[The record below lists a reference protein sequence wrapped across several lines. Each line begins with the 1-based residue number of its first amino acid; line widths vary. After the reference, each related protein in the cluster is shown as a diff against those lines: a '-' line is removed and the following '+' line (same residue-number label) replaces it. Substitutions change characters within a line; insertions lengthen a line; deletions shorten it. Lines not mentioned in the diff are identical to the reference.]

1 MKPKRRMRN
10 IIRLSLITLL
20 GCLMTASFAG
30 CDQEQTQNFQ
40 FQVSDRAASAPDR
53 THDSL
58 TRYVNPFIGSEP
70 LLDPEFI
77 GYTPPENWR
86 VWAGLTFPGP
96 ALPFAAVQMSPITEF
111 GTGSG
116 YQYEDDFIL
125 GFAHT
130 NLGHW
135 NYGHIPVIPVTGQ
148 EKITRENLGSHFS
161 KKSETAAPGY
171 YKVLLEDYDV
181 TVELTSTLR
190 TGNHRF
196 RYHSSEEK
204 RIVFDLSRANNRVRD
219 WQIEQVG
226 ERAVAGYQSDGSP
239 IYFYAAFDRDIER
252 FLAGES
258 REDPLTF
265 IDLES
270 GGPDTVHMQI
280 GLSYVSR
287 ENAEENYRSEA
298 QGRTFDEIRQ
308 EADRTWEEVL
318 RKVQVK
324 GGTSA
329 HKEQL
334 YSGIYRAFL
343 HPHLRSD
350 VNGEYRDSNG
360 EVARADFSY
369 YSTPALWDTFRNKLV
384 LMGTFFPE
392 ITADV
397 ISSLIDRGE
406 KRGFL
411 PNYFH
416 GDSALTFITGSWLRG
431 ITGFDV
437 EKAYEIMLR
446 NATLQGSPRDY
457 LDEYMERGYVIE
469 AEFDE
474 YPDVG
479 TSAKA
484 SVTKTLEYS
493 YDDFA
498 LALLAREMGDLDNYE
513 YFMKRSGNYRN
524 LFDSETGFMRGRV
537 ETGEFASQFD
547 PKFPHY
553 YYQYREANAWNGSFY
568 VPHDTPGLV
577 ALYDSPEQFEDRLDE
592 LFNTPWNPNHIA
604 RNVCC
609 FLGQYMQGNQPSHNI
624 PYLYYFID
632 KQEKSQE
639 VLNILLNDFY
649 GVGDEGLALPGMD
662 DAGEMSSWFV
672 YNALGFYTYSPAE
685 AHYLITVPLFNEV
698 TLRVGDRP
706 LKIVRE
712 GEGTKITEISL
723 DGKLIEDYRLPDS
736 ALQEGGELIIK
747 TETVAPSVFQR

>member
-1 MKPKRRMRN
+1 MFLKTGILKKKTSY
-10 IIRLSLITLL
+10 LSITAILI
-20 GCLMTASFAG
+20 CLMTTLLSG
-30 CDQEQTQNFQ
+30 CDQKQSEAQLHEE
-40 FQVSDRAASAPDR
+40 SDIR
-53 THDSL
+53 L
-58 TRYVNPFIGSEP
+58 TEYVNTFIGSEP
-70 LLDPEFI
+70 LLDPSFI

-86 VWAGLTFPGP
+86 VWAGLTHPGP
-96 ALPFAAVQMSPITEF
+96 ALPFAIVQMSPITEF

-135 NYGHIPVIPVTGQ
+135 NYGHVPVMPVTGDQ
-148 EKITRENLGSHFS
+148 EITIQNLGSHFTKENES
-161 KKSETAAPGY
+161 AAPGY
-171 YKVLLEDYDV
+171 YKVLLDDYDV
-181 TVELTSTLR
+181 SVELTSTLR
-190 TGNHRF
+190 TGNHRYT
-196 RYHSSEEK
+196 YHSSDVK
-204 RIVFDLSRANNRVRD
+204 TVVWDLSRSNNSVRD

-226 ERAVAGYQSDGSP
+226 DRSVAGYQNEGRTL
-239 IYFYAAFDRDIER
+239 YFYAEFDQEIEGFLPGEDRDNPLS
-252 FLAGES
+252 FVTLQAGGS
-258 REDPLTF
+258 DIVNL
-265 IDLES
+265 
-270 GGPDTVHMQI
+270 QI
-280 GLSYVSR
+280 GFSYVSV
-287 ENAEENYRSEA
+287 ENAEENFREEALDRS
-298 QGRTFDEIRQ
+298 FDEIRE
-308 EADRTWEEVL
+308 EADKIWEDVL
-318 RKVQVK
+318 QKVQVS
-324 GGTSA
+324 GGTFT

-334 YSGIYRAFL
+334 YSGIYRSFL

-360 EVARADFSY
+360 DVVQADFNY

-384 LMGTFFPE
+384 LMGSLFPE

-416 GDSALTFITGSWLRG
+416 GDSALTFITGSYLRG
-431 ITGFDV
+431 IRDFDV

-446 NATLQGSPRDY
+446 NATVVGSPRDY
-457 LDEYMERGYVIE
+457 LDEYMERGYVVE
-469 AEFDE
+469 VEFDE

-498 LALLAREMGDLDNYE
+498 LALMAREMGDQENYE
-513 YFMKRSGNYRN
+513 YFMERSQNYKN

-537 ETGEFASQFD
+537 ESGEFAEQFD

-568 VPHDTPGLV
+568 APHDTPGLV
-577 ALYDSPEQFEDRLDE
+577 GLYESAEQFENKLDE
-592 LFNTPWNPNHIA
+592 LFVTPWNPEHIA

-609 FLGQYMQGNQPSHNI
+609 FLGQYMQGNQPSHTI

-639 VLNILLNDFY
+639 VLNVLLNDFY
-649 GVGDEGLALPGMD
+649 GVGEEGMAMPGMD
-662 DAGEMSSWFV
+662 DGGEMSSWFV
-672 YNALGFYTYSPAE
+672 YNALGLYSYSPAE
-685 AHYLITVPLFNEV
+685 DYYLITVPLFDEV
-698 TLRVGDRP
+698 TLDVGSSP

-712 GEGTKITEISL
+712 GEGTKIVEITL
-723 DGKLIEDYRLPDS
+723 DGELIENYRLPDS
-736 ALQEGGELIIK
+736 ALQNGGELIIK
-747 TETVAPSVFQR
+747 TEVVPASVF

>member
-1 MKPKRRMRN
+1 MAF
-10 IIRLSLITLL
+10 I
-20 GCLMTASFAG
+20 AG
-30 CDQEQTQNFQ
+30 CDQEHNQGLSS
-40 FQVSDRAASAPDR
+40 QVSEGAASGPDR
-53 THDSL
+53 NMDGL
-58 TRYVNPFIGSEP
+58 TRYVNPFIGTEP
-70 LLDPEFI
+70 LLDPAFI

-135 NYGHIPVIPVTGQ
+135 NYGHIPVMPVTGR

-161 KKSETAAPGY
+161 KMSESAAPGY

-190 TGNHRF
+190 TGIHRYN
-196 RYHSSEEK
+196 YHSSDE
-204 RIVFDLSRANNRVRD
+204 RRVVFDLSRANNRVRD

-239 IYFYAAFDRDIER
+239 VYFYAEFDRDIER
-252 FLAGES
+252 VVPGES
-258 REDPLTF
+258 QEDPLTF
-265 IDLES
+265 VTLES
-270 GGPDTVHMQI
+270 GGSDIVQMQI
-280 GLSYVSR
+280 GISYVSIG
-287 ENAEENYRSEA
+287 NAEENLRKEA
-298 QGRTFDEIRQ
+298 KNRTFDEIRQ
-308 EADRTWEEVL
+308 EADRIWEEVL
-318 RKVQVK
+318 QKVQVQ
-324 GGTSA
+324 GGTSV

-360 EVARADFSY
+360 EVVRADFNY

-384 LMGTFFPE
+384 LMGTLFPE
-392 ITADV
+392 VTADV

-446 NATLQGSPRDY
+446 NATVPGSPRDY
-457 LDEYMERGYVIE
+457 LDEYMERGYVVE
-469 AEFDE
+469 TEFDV

-498 LALLAREMGDLDNYE
+498 LALMAREMGDQENFE
-513 YFMKRSGNYRN
+513 YFMERSRNYRN
-524 LFDSETGFMRGRV
+524 LFDRETGFMRGRV
-537 ETGEFASQFD
+537 ESGEFASQFD
-547 PKFPHY
+547 PTFPHY

-577 ALYDSPEQFEDRLDE
+577 ALYDSPAQFEEKLDE
-592 LFNTPWNPNHIA
+592 LFNTPWNPEHIA

-624 PYLYYFID
+624 PYLYYFIG

-649 GVGDEGLALPGMD
+649 GVGEEGLALPGMD

-685 AHYLITVPLFNEV
+685 PHYLITVPLFEEV
-698 TLRVGDRP
+698 TLRVGNQP

-712 GEGTKITEISL
+712 GEGTKITEIRL
-723 DGKLIEDYRLPDS
+723 NGELIEDYRLPDS
-736 ALQEGGELIIK
+736 ALREGGELIIK
-747 TETVAPSVFQR
+747 TEKVAPSVFQR